1 MNLEN
6 LEADISE
13 HENLMIRGPMGS
25 GKTTLL
31 KYLKELG
38 YNTFDDKVVW
48 DDLIAKNRAEY
59 EADKIAFYDK
69 YTPSFDERF
78 AKYASEHIH
87 GDANN
92 AVVMW
97 GSSLPGFKTIYIDV
111 ERPDVIAKE
120 RTGFNKEQTTRHFRD
135 MRNGLEKNRNNI
147 EYILNEDSQ
156 KDLTD
161 WLEWYISQEK

>member
-1 MNLEN
+1 MSLED

-38 YNTFDDKVVW
+38 YDTFDDKVVW

-69 YTPSFDERF
+69 YKPSFDKRF

-87 GDANN
+87 GNANN

-97 GSSLPGFKTIYIDV
+97 GDSLPGFKTIYIDI
-111 ERPDVIAKE
+111 ERPDVIANE
-120 RTGFNKEQTTRHFRD
+120 RVGFDEEQIARHFKS
-135 MRNGLEKNRNNI
+135 MRNGLERHRDDI
-147 EYILNEDSQ
+147 EYILDEDSQ